1 MNPESGDMR
10 QPGRPLFQVLAYPRS
25 QTPTTR
31 RKSADKWRRWVS
43 ALAVTNVPSSTP
55 TSGLEKGPEVLPEE
69 RARARAK
76 ARAKGEPPHLVNLMR
91 QPRDRNP
98 EHAHLPNQDRR
109 FALTGKRE
117 AANVEKT
124 VDGLTLQNVDIIPV
138 VIEGKPANSRTMR
151 SPRQEPPL

>member
-10 QPGRPLFQVLAYPRS
+10 QPGNPIFKVLACLHS
-25 QTPTTR
+25 QIQTTR
-31 RKSADKWRRWVS
+31 RKSADKWRRWVN
-43 ALAVTNVPSSTP
+43 ALVETNVLSSTP
-55 TSGLEKGPEVLPEE
+55 TSGLEKGPEVLLEE
-69 RARARAK
+69 RAKAKAK

-98 EHAHLPNQDRR
+98 EHAHLPDQDRR

-124 VDGLTLQNVDIIPV
+124 VDGLTLQNADIIPI
-138 VIEGKPANSRTMR
+138 VIEGKPVNSRTMK